1 MTGEML
7 LELALAYTGAI
18 NEGSVPNIQ
27 NAWSYV
33 CQNECNRAIRESIQI
48 YASEMEPIIIQAQE
62 SLDQNILKKA
72 HSLIREKCVNLFKS
86 KALGDMTEAERQLR
100 DGIS

>member
-7 LELALAYTGAI
+7 LELAVAYTSAI

-33 CQNECNRAIRESIQI
+33 CQNECNRAIEESIEC
-48 YASEMEPIIIQAQE
+48 YNREMEQPM
-62 SLDQNILKKA
+62 K
-72 HSLIREKCVNLFKS
+72 
-86 KALGDMTEAERQLR
+86 
-100 DGIS
+100 